1 MEYML
6 ETKGIVKKYGK
17 RVVLNGINVKV
28 PKGAVYGL
36 IGPNGA
42 GKTTLMRVVSGLSAP
57 SSGSYVI
64 NGISSTD
71 KKSSK
76 ADTGFSAII
85 EKPAFYEGVS
95 VYSNMVAQ
103 CDIKGVKN
111 YDCIMDLL
119 KLVRLDRETTTKAR
133 NLSLGMKQRLGI
145 AMALVG
151 DAELV
156 ILDEPMNGLD
166 PEGIIDIRNLILK
179 LNKERGITFIIS
191 SHILDELSRVASV
204 YGFIR
209 NGNLVKEI
217 DQQQLHEQG
226 SVYTSIS
233 TDNNSL
239 LITILDKKN
248 LKYSIEDN
256 DTVYVYAELSAEEI
270 MPELS
275 SNNIKLKSIS
285 TNTES
290 LESIYLNIMKGEN
303 A

>member
-6 ETKGIVKKYGK
+6 EIKGIVKKYGK
-17 RVVLNGINVKV
+17 RVVLNGIDVKV

-71 KKSSK
+71 KKSGK
-76 ADTGFSAII
+76 ADTRFSAII
-85 EKPAFYEGVS
+85 ENPAFYEGVS

-166 PEGIIDIRNLILK
+166 PEGIIAIRNLILK
-179 LNKERGITFIIS
+179 LNKEKGITFIIS

-256 DTVYVYAELSAEEI
+256 DTVYVYADLSAEEI

-290 LESIYLNIMKGEN
+290 LESIYLNIMKGEK

>member
-6 ETKGIVKKYGK
+6 ETKGIGKKYGK
-17 RVVLNGINVKV
+17 RVVLNGIDIKV

-71 KKSSK
+71 KKASK
-76 ADTGFSAII
+76 ADTRFSAII
-85 EKPAFYEGVS
+85 ENPAFYEGIS

-119 KLVRLDRETTTKAR
+119 KLVKLDRETTTKAR

-166 PEGIIDIRNLILK
+166 PEGIIAIRNLILK
-179 LNKERGITFIIS
+179 LNKEKGITFIIS

-256 DTVYVYAELSAEEI
+256 DTVYVYAELSVEEI
-270 MPELS
+270 MSELS

>member
-76 ADTGFSAII
+76 ADTRFSAII
-85 EKPAFYEGVS
+85 ENPAFYEGIS

-119 KLVRLDRETTTKAR
+119 KLVKLDRESTTKAR

-166 PEGIIDIRNLILK
+166 PEGIIAIRNLILK
-179 LNKERGITFIIS
+179 LNKEKGITFIIS

-256 DTVYVYAELSAEEI
+256 DIVYVYAELSAEEI

>member
-1 MEYML
+1 MEYIL
-6 ETKGIVKKYGK
+6 KTDRLTKKYGRK
-17 RVVLNGINVKV
+17 VVLNGLEINV
-28 PKGAVYGL
+28 PKGSIYGL

-42 GKTTLMRVVSGLSAP
+42 GKTTFMRIISGLSSP
-57 SSGSYVI
+57 SSGNYVI
-64 NGISSTD
+64 NGISSSD
-71 KKSSK
+71 KKASK
-76 ADTGFSAII
+76 TAAKFSAII
-85 EKPAFYEGVS
+85 EKPAFYEGIS

-103 CDIKGVKN
+103 CDIRGVKN
-111 YDCIMDLL
+111 YDCIMELL
-119 KLVRLDRETTTKAR
+119 KLVKLDKETTTRAH

-151 DAELV
+151 DAEII

-179 LNKERGITFIIS
+179 LNKEKGITFIIS
-191 SHILDELSRVASV
+191 SHILDELSRVANV
-204 YGFIR
+204 FGFIR
-209 NGNLVKEI
+209 KGQILKEI
-217 DQQQLHEQG
+217 NQNQLHEQG

-256 DTVYVYAELSAEEI
+256 DTVYVYSELTLEEI

-275 SNNIKLKSIS
+275 KNNIKLRSIS
-285 TNTES
+285 TFTES
-290 LESIYLNIMKGEN
+290 LESIYLNVMKGEN
-303 A
+303 V

>member
-17 RVVLNGINVKV
+17 RVVLNGIDIKV

-57 SSGSYVI
+57 NSGSYVI

-76 ADTGFSAII
+76 ADTRFSAII
-85 EKPAFYEGVS
+85 ENPAFYEGIS

-119 KLVRLDRETTTKAR
+119 KLVKLDRETMTKAR

-145 AMALVG
+145 AKSDDVEMIRFLLV
-151 DAELV
+151 DVAEIV
-156 ILDEPMNGLD
+156 VFTFV
-166 PEGIIDIRNLILK
+166 GIAIFNKKDIK
-179 LNKERGITFIIS
+179 
-191 SHILDELSRVASV
+191 
-204 YGFIR
+204 
-209 NGNLVKEI
+209 
-217 DQQQLHEQG
+217 
-226 SVYTSIS
+226 
-233 TDNNSL
+233 
-239 LITILDKKN
+239 
-248 LKYSIEDN
+248 
-256 DTVYVYAELSAEEI
+256 
-270 MPELS
+270 
-275 SNNIKLKSIS
+275 
-285 TNTES
+285 
-290 LESIYLNIMKGEN
+290 
-303 A
+303 

>member
-17 RVVLNGINVKV
+17 RVVLNGIDIKV

-57 SSGSYVI
+57 SNGSYVI

-76 ADTGFSAII
+76 ADTRFSAII
-85 EKPAFYEGVS
+85 ENPAFYEGIS

-119 KLVRLDRETTTKAR
+119 KLVKLDRETTTKAR

-166 PEGIIDIRNLILK
+166 PEGIIAIRNLILK
-179 LNKERGITFIIS
+179 LNKEKGITFIIS

-217 DQQQLHEQG
+217 DQHQLHEQG

-275 SNNIKLKSIS
+275 GNNIKLKSIS
-285 TNTES
+285 TITES

>member
-76 ADTGFSAII
+76 ADTRFSAII
-85 EKPAFYEGVS
+85 ENPAFYEGVS

-179 LNKERGITFIIS
+179 LNKEKGMTFIIS

-270 MPELS
+270 MSELS